1 MTKRFIPV
9 VTLLAGVIVGGS
21 GVQYLLPQLHG
32 ISNAEAKVSDSGTVT
47 TEKAADEPLYWVAP
61 MDPNYRRDKPGKSP
75 MGMDLVPVYDDGNKD
90 DAPGTVKI
98 SPAVENNLGVRTAN
112 VSFDNL
118 VSRIHTVGTIS
129 PDEESQWQL
138 NSRVSGWIEKLYVK
152 AAGEPVKKG
161 QPLFRLYSPELVK
174 AQDELIGALRL
185 SNGQAMVAAAKR
197 RLKALGMNDAQI
209 AQVANQRQS
218 MQEVTFYARQEGY
231 LSQLNIREGAFISP
245 ATSLLEVVSLDSV
258 WLKAEL
264 FESQAGL
271 VNVGDSARITLEAFP
286 DQEWQGEV
294 DFIYPE
300 LNGESRTLVVRLKI
314 PNPGQTLRPNMFARV
329 EMQSA
334 AEAPTLLIPRE
345 ALIRSGT
352 LDRVVVALGDG
363 RFRSVKV
370 YAGRENGAQ
379 VEILDGLLPGQKVVT
394 SAQFLLDSESS
405 LTADLSR
412 LAFSQQTDHS
422 GMDHSAMGH
431 GSMNHEG
438 MDHSQMGHGS
448 MNHEGM
454 NHEGMDHSAMGHG
467 AMNHEGMNHEGM
479 NHQGM
484 NHEGMDHSAMGHGA
498 MNHEGMNHEGMN
510 HQGMNHEGMD
520 HSQMGHGAMGTP
532 APLPAPT
539 KDDEDLDWLDLEEDL

>member
-1 MTKRFIPV
+1 MNKRFLPV
-9 VTLLAGVIVGGS
+9 VTLLAGVVAGGA
-21 GVQYLLPQLHG
+21 GVQYLLPQIPG
-32 ISNAEAKVSDSGTVT
+32 ISPAEAKVSDATPATS
-47 TEKAADEPLYWVAP
+47 EKAADEPLYWVAP
-61 MDPNYRRDKPGKSP
+61 MDPNYRRDQPGKSP
-75 MGMDLVPVYDDGNKD
+75 MGMDLVPVFANKGENGNND

-98 SPAVENNLGVRTAN
+98 SPAVENNLGVRSAD
-112 VSFDNL
+112 VRFDNL
-118 VSRIHTVGTIS
+118 VSRIHSVGTIS

-138 NSRVSGWIEKLYVK
+138 NSRVSGWIEKLHIK

-161 QPLFRLYSPELVK
+161 QPLFTLYSPELVK
-174 AQDELIGALRL
+174 AQDELISALRL
-185 SNGQAMVAAAKR
+185 ANGQSMAAAAKR

-209 AQVANQRQS
+209 QKVARQRQS
-218 MQEVTFYARQEGY
+218 MQQVTFYARQEGY
-231 LSQLNIREGAFISP
+231 LSQLNIREGAYISP
-245 ATSLLEVVSLDSV
+245 ATTLLEVVSLDSV
-258 WLKAEL
+258 WLMAEL

-271 VNVGDSARITLEAFP
+271 VQVGDSARITLDAYP
-286 DQEWQGEV
+286 DQQWQGEV

-329 EMQSA
+329 EMQSV

-352 LDRVVVALGDG
+352 LDRVVVALDEG

-370 YAGRENGAQ
+370 DAGRENGDQ

-422 GMDHSAMGH
+422 V
-431 GSMNHEG
+431 
-438 MDHSQMGHGS
+438 
-448 MNHEGM
+448 
-454 NHEGMDHSAMGHG
+454 
-467 AMNHEGMNHEGM
+467 M

-484 NHEGMDHSAMGHGA
+484 NHGA
-498 MNHEGMNHEGMN
+498 M
-510 HQGMNHEGMD
+510 D
-520 HSQMGHGAMGTP
+520 TP

-539 KDDEDLDWLDLEEDL
+539 KEDEDLDWLDLEEDL

>member
-1 MTKRFIPV
+1 MSKRFIPV
-9 VTLLAGVIVGGS
+9 VTLLAGVIAGGA
-21 GVQYLLPQLHG
+21 GVQYLLPQMHG
-32 ISNAEAKVSDSGTVT
+32 ISIAEAKISDSGTVAS
-47 TEKAADEPLYWVAP
+47 EKAADEPLYWVAP

-75 MGMDLVPVYDDGNKD
+75 MGMDLVPVFANESDDGNKD

-98 SPAVENNLGVRTAN
+98 SPAVENNLGVRTAG
-112 VSFDNL
+112 VVFDNL
-118 VSRIHTVGTIS
+118 VSRIHTVGAIS

-152 AAGEPVKKG
+152 AAGEPVKKD

-197 RLKALGMNDAQI
+197 RLKAMGMSEAQI
-209 AQVANQRQS
+209 AQVAKQRQS

-245 ATSLLEVVSLDSV
+245 ATALLEVVSLESV
-258 WLKAEL
+258 WLMAEL

-271 VNVGDSARITLEAFP
+271 VNVGDKARITLDAYP

-352 LDRVVVALGDG
+352 LNRVVVALGDG
-363 RFRSVKV
+363 RFRSVRV
-370 YAGRENGAQ
+370 DAGRENGTQ

-422 GMDHSAMGH
+422 GMNHQGMDHSAMGH

-438 MDHSQMGHGS
+438 MNHSG
-448 MNHEGM
+448 MNHQSM

-467 AMNHEGMNHEGM
+467 S
-479 NHQGM
+479 
-484 NHEGMDHSAMGHGA
+484 MDHST
-498 MNHEGMNHEGMN
+498 
-510 HQGMNHEGMD
+510 
-520 HSQMGHGAMGTP
+520 MGTP
-532 APLPAPT
+532 KPLPAPT